1 MRSARMFADNQPSL
15 SQRTETHPAPEKT
28 SFFSPVSSSPP
39 TKAQAEQP
47 GLRIVPHL
55 ASIEASSDMPRLR
68 SQAERDLLACT
79 QGGEIGVSFSLTRP
93 RLLPL
98 TCAAMARTASGEI
111 RKPCTS
117 SNSRAG
123 RHRNLPKTHRNQK
136 QKTRPVPALQIR
148 CPSPPTLRRRLRLR
162 PGHLIKKPML
172 LLHRSATR
180 SAPCCSTCGHR
191 REQLDE
197 KSRLLDQRAAQIT
210 AADEKLNAR
219 VQQLTALQSQ
229 LEAFESARQ
238 QRQTANW
245 GGLVKTYEAMKPR
258 DAAAIFD
265 SLDMQVLL
273 QVLDRMQERRAAA
286 VPRRDADPTAR
297 DWRHSCCPRCA

>member
-1 MRSARMFADNQPSL
+1 M
-15 SQRTETHPAPEKT
+15 
-28 SFFSPVSSSPP
+28 SFY
-39 TKAQAEQP
+39 
-47 GLRIVPHL
+47 
-55 ASIEASSDMPRLR
+55 
-68 SQAERDLLACT
+68 
-79 QGGEIGVSFSLTRP
+79 LTRP

-98 TCAAMARTASGEI
+98 TCAAMAGLLLVKSASLVQAATAEPEAAKSAENAPKPETKNAPGSGVANSPPEPSHSAAQAAAGART
-111 RKPCTS
+111 PD
-117 SNSRAG
+117 
-123 RHRNLPKTHRNQK
+123 
-136 QKTRPVPALQIR
+136 QKTDAAPASISDEER
-148 CPSPPTLRRRLRLR
+148 S
-162 PGHLIKKPML
+162 L
-172 LLHRSATR
+172 LLDLR
-180 SAPCCSTCGHR
+180 HR

-229 LEAFESARQ
+229 LEALESARQ

-286 VPRRDADPTAR
+286 VLAAMQTDRARLATQLLSEMRLKANTPAGAALPGAGGADAQSADAKPVPKT
-297 DWRHSCCPRCA
+297 